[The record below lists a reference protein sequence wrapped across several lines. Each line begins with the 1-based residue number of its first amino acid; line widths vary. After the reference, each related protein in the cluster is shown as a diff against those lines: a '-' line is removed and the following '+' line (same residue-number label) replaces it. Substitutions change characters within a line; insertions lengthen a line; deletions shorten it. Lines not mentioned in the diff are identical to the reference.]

1 MSRRPRRNHAA
12 SKAKVALGASFL
24 AQYLSETGA
33 VPSLE

>member
-1 MSRRPRRNHAA
+1 MSRRPPEPPA